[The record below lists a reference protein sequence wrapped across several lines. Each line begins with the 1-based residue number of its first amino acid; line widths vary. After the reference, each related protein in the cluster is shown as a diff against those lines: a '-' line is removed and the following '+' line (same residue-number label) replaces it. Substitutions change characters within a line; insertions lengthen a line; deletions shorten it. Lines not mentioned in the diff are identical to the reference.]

1 MFERPRISYVI
12 MALLFI
18 LPQSMYVIGDYMAV
32 GIRFP
37 LFRYQL
43 TFQSISGVG
52 NGTAGT
58 VLVSIITVV
67 RELQYISLGNVG
79 GALGKTALATYIWMA
94 GLVVLFAA
102 AALILSWHL
111 LDNPDHARF
120 PGPLIIITGVL
131 FLIWAVIQYGLL
143 FSGPS
148 GYSIPVGVPILWYC
162 GYQFMQAAKG
172 EGE

>member
-1 MFERPRISYVI
+1 MV
-12 MALLFI
+12 LLFI
-18 LPQSMYVIGDYMAV
+18 LPQSLYVIGDYMAW

-43 TFQSISGVG
+43 TFQSISEVG
-52 NGTAGT
+52 NGTAGN

-79 GALGKTALATYIWMA
+79 GVLGKTALATYIWLA
-94 GLVVLFAA
+94 GLMVLFAA
-102 AALILSWHL
+102 AALIISWHL
-111 LDNPDHARF
+111 LDNPYHAKF
-120 PGPLIIITGVL
+120 PGPLIIVAGVL
-131 FLIWAVIQYGLL
+131 FLVWAMVQYGPL

-148 GYSIPVGVPILWYC
+148 GYSIPIGVPILWYC

-172 EGE
+172 EGK